1 MEEKQ
6 KNLLK
11 AIGAS
16 LGVALVGAV
25 LWGVLYQFGW
35 FVGIVAYFTS
45 FAMIKLFNKFYD
57 EECKWKYA
65 YVSAVIIVF
74 NVIASF
80 IGLARYAAKVWNVD
94 FGEAFSTL
102 LENFSVIAT
111 DFIIDMVVGIVFMVL
126 GIVSVVKLEKRRI
139 AEKRYYEQQKQ
150 LEEQTS
156 TETKEQAEQTEAE
169 TETKETENNDLTK
182 ETETKEEQSSAE
194 ENKTTHKFCTSCGS
208 KLNEGDKVCSS
219 CGAPVE
225 E

>member
-1 MEEKQ
+1 
-6 KNLLK
+6 
-11 AIGAS
+11 
-16 LGVALVGAV
+16 
-25 LWGVLYQFGW
+25 
-35 FVGIVAYFTS
+35 
-45 FAMIKLFNKFYD
+45 MIKLFNKFYD

-80 IGLARYAAKVWNVD
+80 IGLARYAAKVWGVD

-111 DFIIDMVVGIVFMVL
+111 DFIIDMVVGIVFMAL
-126 GIVSVVKLEKRRI
+126 GIISVVKLEKRRI

-150 LEEQTS
+150 LEEQAATETTEQAEAR
-156 TETKEQAEQTEAE
+156 TETKEDNQ
-169 TETKETENNDLTK
+169 NNDLTK
-182 ETETKEEQSSAE
+182 ETETKAEQPSAE

-208 KLNEGDKVCSS
+208 KLNEGDKVCPS
-219 CGAPVE
+219 CGASVE